1 MSFLRKKEYSNYCR
15 ERGCT
20 EEQVTAT
27 ILAVIEYEFFLGG
40 MQKIFRSAIVED
52 LRDYVST
59 LIVQQRNSE
68 ERLVAITHYS
78 YLEKKDDLYVYLAA
92 ILGGSTVITSI
103 SDRLEALVGNDV
115 RIQVFE
121 GVESPPLGSPS
132 EVQSPVVR
140 LLVSRL
146 ESALTPELCRNILA
160 GNQ

>member
-103 SDRLEALVGNDV
+103 SDRLEALAGKDV
-115 RIQVFE
+115 RIKVFE
-121 GVESPPLGSPS
+121 
-132 EVQSPVVR
+132 
-140 LLVSRL
+140 
-146 ESALTPELCRNILA
+146 
-160 GNQ
+160 